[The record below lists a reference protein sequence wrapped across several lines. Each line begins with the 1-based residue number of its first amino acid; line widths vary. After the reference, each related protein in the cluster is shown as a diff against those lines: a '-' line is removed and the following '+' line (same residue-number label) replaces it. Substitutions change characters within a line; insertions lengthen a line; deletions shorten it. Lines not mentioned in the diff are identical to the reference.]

1 MNNWDVD
8 AADVWGACS
17 EGNLAFVLLSG
28 STPWSV
34 LQAKIMLIYLKD
46 DELTFC
52 TEVTLENWDLQSD
65 IDKLAEI
72 LVRKPGWVVG
82 GTEKKIF
89 LLMATTVPFY
99 LQFPTFMGYFSV
111 SVLSLILNC
120 HFTQL
125 ILHNAG
131 KSDKFDSGPLS
142 SLFT

>member
-8 AADVWGACS
+8 AADIWGACR

-65 IDKLAEI
+65 TDKLAEI

-82 GTEKKIF
+82 GTEKKNIPVNGNYSSF
-89 LLMATTVPFY
+89 LPPISYIYGLFLNFCTLFDLELPFHTTY
-99 LQFPTFMGYFSV
+99 LT
-111 SVLSLILNC
+111 
-120 HFTQL
+120 
-125 ILHNAG
+125 
-131 KSDKFDSGPLS
+131 
-142 SLFT
+142 